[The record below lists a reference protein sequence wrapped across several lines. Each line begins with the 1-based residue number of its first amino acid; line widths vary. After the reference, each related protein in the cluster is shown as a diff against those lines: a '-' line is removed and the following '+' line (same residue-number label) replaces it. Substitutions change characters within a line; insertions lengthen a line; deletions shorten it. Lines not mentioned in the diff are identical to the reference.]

1 MNNYIVLMLLF
12 INVVGVFPKKA
23 SSYITRL
30 GQVTF
35 FSHTD
40 VENIEAV
47 NNQTLCVLDI
57 ETGDIVLHI
66 LMKAFV
72 FENELMREH
81 FNESY
86 IESDLYPKAT
96 FRGKIVDFNPT
107 ESDTQVRMIEG
118 QFTLKDKT
126 APLAFKVKIDNTN
139 DGYTMSG
146 NAEVFIDDYTIKIPK
161 LLSPNIAKS
170 LDVSFNFEFI
180 MDEQ

>member
-1 MNNYIVLMLLF
+1 MNNNIVLILLF
-12 INVVGVFPKKA
+12 INLVGVSTKKT
-23 SSYITRL
+23 SNYITRL

-47 NNQTLCVLDI
+47 NNQTLCILDI
-57 ETGDIVLHI
+57 DTGDIALNI

-81 FNESY
+81 FNKSY

-96 FRGKIVDFNPT
+96 FRGKIIDFDPT
-107 ESDTQVRMIEG
+107 QSDTQVRMIEG

-146 NAEVFIDDYTIKIPK
+146 TAEVFIENYTIKIPK

-180 MDEQ
+180 MDER